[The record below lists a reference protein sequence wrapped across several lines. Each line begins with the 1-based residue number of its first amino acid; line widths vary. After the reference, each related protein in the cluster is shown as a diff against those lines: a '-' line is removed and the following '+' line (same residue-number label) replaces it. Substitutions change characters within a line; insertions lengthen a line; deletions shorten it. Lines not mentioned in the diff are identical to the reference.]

1 MGEDIIDHCRPLSFV
16 ILEPRG
22 LGNRVNI
29 CGHVTGKT
37 LFCVSHEY
45 QVKFSLFTP

>member
-1 MGEDIIDHCRPLSFV
+1 MGEGIDHSQPLGFV

-29 CGHVTGKT
+29 CEHVTGKI
-37 LFCVSHEY
+37 LFCVSH
-45 QVKFSLFTP
+45 SIT